1 MPKLWSQCAS
11 LSNASSAWVGSIGA
25 TRRPRLSPA
34 SSPRRPATTA
44 FRRNENPIVTLILQ
58 GSADAFATVVELGRL
73 EVRDTGREIVAELFD
88 VNTSTA

>member
-1 MPKLWSQCAS
+1 
-11 LSNASSAWVGSIGA
+11 
-25 TRRPRLSPA
+25 
-34 SSPRRPATTA
+34 
-44 FRRNENPIVTLILQ
+44 VTLILQ